1 MARKGL
7 DAKSLETPQ
16 LTGVSEVV
24 DKSATSLSTS
34 TSTALSNVDSS
45 VASLSTSTSTG
56 LSAVDS
62 AAASLSTSTSTGLS
76 EADSAVASLSTST
89 STADSTVGSTT
100 SSDVDAP
107 VWQSK
112 EWLINNHTAS
122 MMAFPELGDQPAS
135 KVDAHASSVPVTFK
149 SKEMYELFLSNLA
162 QLSLLN
168 RWAGDFGVF
177 LAEAS
182 INSVKED

>member
-34 TSTALSNVDSS
+34 TSTVESTALGDSESS

-56 LSAVDS
+56 LSNVESSMD
-62 AAASLSTSTSTGLS
+62 SLSTSTST
-76 EADSAVASLSTST
+76 V
-89 STADSTVGSTT
+89 DSTEL
-100 SSDVDAP
+100 SDVDAP

-112 EWLINNHTAS
+112 EWLINNYTAS

-135 KVDAHASSVPVTFK
+135 KVAAHASSVSVTFK
-149 SKEMYELFLSNLA
+149 SKEMYELFLSNIA
-162 QLSLLN
+162 QLALLN

-177 LAEAS
+177 LTEAS
-182 INSVKED
+182 INPVKED